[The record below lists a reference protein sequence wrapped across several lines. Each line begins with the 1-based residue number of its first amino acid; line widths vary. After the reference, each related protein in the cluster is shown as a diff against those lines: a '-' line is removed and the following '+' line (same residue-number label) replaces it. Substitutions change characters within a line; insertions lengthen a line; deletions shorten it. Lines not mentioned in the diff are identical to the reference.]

1 MDFHSKNVSSNL
13 TSLNIKYEVIP
24 LLITKPKPTS
34 ATLPNTVFYSMRFAS
49 IIPPR
54 NLANFSLSNSLTQKN
69 TKQSVTKK
77 SSKLYLKQS
86 YMMVAW
92 VYYLKFLAAD
102 KVKAAKNSNDIKTPS
117 FAVLP
122 LKQKRFTLTKAPM
135 AHKTYSQEQYLFRFY
150 FLVLSYKT
158 PSNELYKLDITNSI
172 FLLLRQREIFNCFG
186 TNLLFLKRFRIKLT
200 VSDINFFKIF

>member
-13 TSLNIKYEVIP
+13 TSLNIKYDVIP
-24 LLITKPKPTS
+24 LTTPKPR
-34 ATLPNTVFYSMRFAS
+34 TLPNTVYYSMRFAS

-54 NLANFSLSNSLTQKN
+54 NLSNFSLSNSLSKKN
-69 TKQSVTKK
+69 TKQNPAQI

-92 VYYLKFLAAD
+92 IYYLRLLSAS
-102 KVKAAKNSNDIKTPS
+102 KAEVSKNSNDIKTPS

-150 FLVLSYKT
+150 FLILSYKT
-158 PSNELYKLDITNSI
+158 PSSELCKLDITRSI
-172 FLLLRQREIFNCFG
+172 FILLRQREIFNCFG
-186 TNLLFLKRFRIKLT
+186 TNLLFLKRFRINLT